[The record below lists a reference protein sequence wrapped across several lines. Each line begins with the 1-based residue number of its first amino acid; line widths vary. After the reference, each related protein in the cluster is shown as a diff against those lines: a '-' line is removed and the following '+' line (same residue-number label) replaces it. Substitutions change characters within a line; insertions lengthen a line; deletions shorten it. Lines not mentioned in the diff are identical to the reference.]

1 MSEKIDISYS
11 ALKKLVLKA
20 YQICNGIP
28 SRYPT
33 VELLDEMIDNRLYNT
48 SEQYREDV
56 YKYCIRYLTY
66 GFDTDKKWHKYYPNH
81 KEPTAENLLKYLY
94 TPLEKIH
101 GYEPHAGVWDS
112 TASEEEQEDRRAA
125 FEYMQSII
133 MDKNIY
139 TISLKNYV
147 AVPEEFIVS
156 A

>member
-94 TPLEKIH
+94 TPLEKIY

-112 TASEEEQEDRRAA
+112 TASEEEQEDRQAA

-133 MDKNIY
+133 MD
-139 TISLKNYV
+139 
-147 AVPEEFIVS
+147 VPEEFIVS